1 MSEKYQEDEI
11 QVLSSRDAVRKRPA
25 LYFEECLAAKSL
37 DKLPL
42 EVLCHA
48 LDEFLDGN
56 CRQITIHLSHHSFT
70 VEYDAGMPLET
81 DQDGITSAELIMTV
95 LFACRHQK
103 KHLSVGEE
111 FCELGMAT
119 INYVTSVCELTT
131 VSNGQKGQFF
141 FQEGLL
147 TEKNCSPAP
156 NERDHTSIY
165 LQPDPQIFGEARL
178 TYAGVKERVN
188 SILDKLPGLKIILT
202 NAAGCL

>member
-1 MSEKYQEDEI
+1 MSENYQEDEI

-25 LYFEECLAAKSL
+25 LYFEDCLAAKSL
-37 DKLPL
+37 DKFPI

-56 CRQITIHLSHHSFT
+56 CRQITICLSDNSFT
-70 VEYDAGMPLET
+70 VEYDAGMSLET
-81 DQDGITSAELIMTV
+81 DRDGITRAELIMTAI
-95 LFACRHQK
+95 FACRHQK

-119 INYVTSVCELTT
+119 INYVTAVSKLTT

-147 TEKNCSPAP
+147 TEKNCNPVP
-156 NERDHTSIY
+156 EERDHTSIY
-165 LQPDPQIFGEARL
+165 MQPDPLIFGEALL
-178 TYAGVKERVN
+178 TYAGVKERIS
-188 SILDKLPGLKIILT
+188 SILDKLPGLNIILT
-202 NAAGCL
+202 NVDGCL